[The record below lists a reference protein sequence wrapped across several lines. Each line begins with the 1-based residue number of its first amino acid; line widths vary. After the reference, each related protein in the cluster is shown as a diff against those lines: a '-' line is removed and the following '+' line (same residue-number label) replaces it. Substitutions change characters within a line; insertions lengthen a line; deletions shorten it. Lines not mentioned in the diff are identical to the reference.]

1 MIDLL
6 PLSSRIYRRLLVLYP
21 EDLRRDY
28 GADMAFVFAED
39 LEAARREAGLRGVV
53 RVWRCALCE
62 FFRFALPDH
71 ASSPAVSVPA
81 IWFALSSIIMS
92 AEVAL
97 ALRHSP
103 RTPRPSHA
111 LCAALLLPSLHHA
124 ADVSGGHLGLPR
136 QRHHFPGPVRTPGR
150 DRSAMLEVRDLTKR
164 FGGQTVVD
172 HVNFT
177 VRPGEITGYLGPN
190 GSGKSTTVKMMT
202 GLLHPTEGQILFNGR
217 NIRDD
222 ATGFKQRLGYVPE
235 EPNLYGYLT
244 GLEYLQLAGGL
255 RGLPEDRVRQKAN
268 ELLELLS
275 LRDARWVPISAY
287 SKGMKQRVLI
297 AAALLH
303 DPDVLI
309 FDEAQSGL
317 DIANSLLFRH
327 LLRTLAARGKAILYI
342 SHVLELVEKVCEH
355 IVVIYRGRIV
365 ADDSVSR
372 LRDLMHL
379 PNLEE
384 IFTQLVEQH
393 DMESRAQEIA
403 SVITW

>member
-1 MIDLL
+1 
-6 PLSSRIYRRLLVLYP
+6 
-21 EDLRRDY
+21 
-28 GADMAFVFAED
+28 
-39 LEAARREAGLRGVV
+39 
-53 RVWRCALCE
+53 
-62 FFRFALPDH
+62 
-71 ASSPAVSVPA
+71 
-81 IWFALSSIIMS
+81 
-92 AEVAL
+92 
-97 ALRHSP
+97 
-103 RTPRPSHA
+103 
-111 LCAALLLPSLHHA
+111 
-124 ADVSGGHLGLPR
+124 
-136 QRHHFPGPVRTPGR
+136 
-150 DRSAMLEVRDLTKR
+150 MLEVRDLTKR

-217 NIRDD
+217 NIREDG
-222 ATGFKQRLGYVPE
+222 AGFKQRLGYVPE

-255 RGLPEDRVRQKAN
+255 RGLPEDRVLQKAN
-268 ELLELLS
+268 DLLELLS

-303 DPDVLI
+303 DPDILI

-327 LLRTLAARGKAILYI
+327 LLRSLAARGKAVLYI
-342 SHVLELVEKVCEH
+342 SHILELVEKVCEH

-393 DMESRAQEIA
+393 DMEARAQEIA
-403 SVITW
+403 AVITW

>member
-1 MIDLL
+1 LSGSDLAAAAARSYNL
-6 PLSSRIYRRLLVLYP
+6 WMNEPPNGAAAPWDREDAASRSLLRLIAQSTN
-21 EDLRRDY
+21 DGIWDW
-28 GADMAFVFAED
+28 D
-39 LEAARREAGLRGVV
+39 LET
-53 RVWRCALCE
+53 
-62 FFRFALPDH
+62 D
-71 ASSPAVSVPA
+71 AVYY
-81 IWFALSSIIMS
+81 
-92 AEVAL
+92 
-97 ALRHSP
+97 SP
-103 RTPRPSHA
+103 RW
-111 LCAALLLPSLHHA
+111 
-124 ADVSGGHLGLPR
+124 
-136 QRHHFPGPVRTPGR
+136 
-150 DRSAMLEVRDLTKR
+150 LEL
-164 FGGQTVVD
+164 
-172 HVNFT
+172 
-177 VRPGEITGYLGPN
+177 I
-190 GSGKSTTVKMMT
+190 
-202 GLLHPTEGQILFNGR
+202 
-217 NIRDD
+217 
-222 ATGFKQRLGYVPE
+222 GYVPE

-255 RGLPEDRVRQKAN
+255 RGLPEDRVLKKAN
-268 ELLELLS
+268 ELLDLLS
-275 LRDARWVPISAY
+275 LSDARWVPISAY

-327 LLRTLAARGKAILYI
+327 LMRSLAARGKVILYI

-355 IVVIYRGRIV
+355 IIVLYRGRVV

-403 SVITW
+403 AAIAW

>member
-1 MIDLL
+1 
-6 PLSSRIYRRLLVLYP
+6 
-21 EDLRRDY
+21 
-28 GADMAFVFAED
+28 
-39 LEAARREAGLRGVV
+39 
-53 RVWRCALCE
+53 
-62 FFRFALPDH
+62 
-71 ASSPAVSVPA
+71 
-81 IWFALSSIIMS
+81 
-92 AEVAL
+92 
-97 ALRHSP
+97 
-103 RTPRPSHA
+103 
-111 LCAALLLPSLHHA
+111 
-124 ADVSGGHLGLPR
+124 
-136 QRHHFPGPVRTPGR
+136 
-150 DRSAMLEVRDLTKR
+150 
-164 FGGQTVVD
+164 
-172 HVNFT
+172 
-177 VRPGEITGYLGPN
+177 
-190 GSGKSTTVKMMT
+190 MMT
-202 GLLHPTEGQILFNGR
+202 GLLHPTQGEILFNGR
-217 NIRDD
+217 NIRHDES
-222 ATGFKQRLGYVPE
+222 GFRQHLGYVPE

-255 RGLPEDRVRQKAN
+255 RGLPEALVLHKAN

-327 LLRTLAARGKAILYI
+327 LLRSLADRGKAILYI
-342 SHVLELVEKVCEH
+342 SHILELVEKVCEH

-372 LRDLMHL
+372 LRDLLHL

-393 DMESRAQEIA
+393 DMESRARDIA
-403 SVITW
+403 ALIARP